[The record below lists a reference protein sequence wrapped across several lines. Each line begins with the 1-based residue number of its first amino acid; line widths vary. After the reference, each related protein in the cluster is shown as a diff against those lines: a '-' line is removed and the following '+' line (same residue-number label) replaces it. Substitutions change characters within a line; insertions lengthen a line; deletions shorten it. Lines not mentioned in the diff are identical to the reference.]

1 MSDRRIVFIACRW
14 VLLVLALLILAGGW
28 PPGACAWQ
36 AGGSLRLNCHVQQGE
51 QTVPLG
57 GDTYAIV
64 QIAAATLQQGTGAP
78 MLHYQTKQDFA
89 AFACDWDALTDQ
101 QRQAKAAALEDH
113 ARQNNLLGT
122 TRQTDEAGEVV
133 FDGLDRGLYL
143 VVRTKAALA
152 NAAYAAQA
160 LLVGVPT
167 VLNGEVYD
175 QVTAVP
181 KFEDRGISIRP
192 SNLTIYMG
200 GNEGYDAVEGE
211 VSDSLPHPMFVIQA
225 PASVPVE
232 DLTFQYRSNTAGS
245 AASWQVVYLGHDE
258 QGSRCYRFAPL
269 PGTVKNFP
277 IRYLAAGTGVLDDA
291 FEPQV
296 QQELFKLYRVDIP
309 LEERGTL
316 VAYDAAGTHYPVIT
330 GTAVLTVRGV
340 ERTRIPG
347 NQENPVTDVLAQGET
362 VPVVPAGV
370 GIVVA
375 PAGTTY
381 VLNQTDIE
389 IGRIYGRKGD
399 VRVGLLFDNIIN
411 AVYDRQT
418 LLQAQADARMPACP
432 AGVTRHFQSQYL
444 DLVDMNNG
452 NVWVTASKAVE
463 VYWGYPEGTGQET
476 AFTLWHFP
484 GLHRDGTDDPG
495 ESGYDLEDIM
505 AVEPE
510 QVAIENTPQGI
521 RFTVEPNGFSP
532 FVLVWEEGTPA
543 SKPVLGPDDSAP
555 QTGDSS
561 ALTGW
566 LILLGLSLA
575 GSVGLFLYQK
585 RKRG

>member
-1 MSDRRIVFIACRW
+1 MSKRRTGWKTCRW
-14 VLLVLALLILAGGW
+14 SLLVLALLVLAGSWSQGV
-28 PPGACAWQ
+28 CARQ
-36 AGGSLRLNCHVQQGE
+36 AGGSLRLICHVQQGE
-51 QTVPLG
+51 QAIPLG

-64 QIAAATLQQGTGAP
+64 QIAAVTLQQGTSAP
-78 MLHYQTKQDFA
+78 VLHYQTKQDFA

-143 VVRTKAALA
+143 VVRTKAAPA

-211 VSDSLPHPMFVIQA
+211 VSDSLPRPMFVIQA
-225 PASVPVE
+225 PESVPVE
-232 DLTFQYRSNTAGS
+232 ELVFQYRSNQSGS
-245 AASWQVVYLGHDE
+245 EASWQAVYLGHDE
-258 QGSRCYRFAPL
+258 QGSRCYRFDPL

-277 IRYLAAGTGVLDDA
+277 IRYLAAGNGVLDDT

-296 QQELFKLYRVDIP
+296 QHELFKLYRVDIP

-316 VAYDAAGTHYPVIT
+316 VAYDAAGTHYPVLT

-347 NQENPVTDVLAQGET
+347 NQENPVTDMLAQGET

-370 GIVVA
+370 GIAVA
-375 PAGTTY
+375 PADTTY

-389 IGRIYGRKGD
+389 IGRIYGHEGE
-399 VRVGLLFDNIIN
+399 VRVGLLFDSIIN

-418 LLQAQADARMPACP
+418 LLEAQADARMPACP
-432 AGVTRHFQSQYL
+432 ADAVRHFQSQYL
-444 DLVDMNNG
+444 DLVDI
-452 NVWVTASKAVE
+452 V
-463 VYWGYPEGTGQET
+463 
-476 AFTLWHFP
+476 
-484 GLHRDGTDDPG
+484 
-495 ESGYDLEDIM
+495 

-521 RFTVEPNGFSP
+521 RFTVAPNGFSP
-532 FVLVWEEGTPA
+532 FVLVWEERGKDET
-543 SKPVLGPDDSAP
+543 P

-561 ALTGW
+561 ALPGW
-566 LILLGLSLA
+566 LALLGLSLA
-575 GSVGLFLYQK
+575 GFAAVTLYQ
-585 RKRG
+585 RKRRR